1 MAQDPHDND
10 YGFSLARQDFRRARQ
25 QASLQEVL
33 SRFTGKS
40 ADLLSLEEV
49 REKLHAVGTGVNRG
63 VQNIPLDSIVG
74 SVGRY
79 TDFSRTFLP
88 KNPSDEERWAR
99 VMTLVTDPAGGG
111 LPPIEVVKVGD
122 VYFVQDGHHRV
133 SVARQL
139 GAETIEA
146 YVNEI
151 STKVPLSPDADP
163 DDLILKEEFA
173 SFLEETQLRKV
184 RPDADLEL
192 TVPGMYEELLD
203 HIKVHQYFM
212 GLEEKRD
219 IPIDQAAAHWYD
231 NTYLPVVEAIRERN
245 ILQEFPGR
253 TEADLYLWV
262 SDHRSELQQGW
273 GDFISPGAA
282 AEDLA
287 DKFGTRAG
295 RVAARIGKSLASAVV
310 PGALESGPPAGAWRE
325 TKAGQ
330 EEECLFHEILVPIDG
345 EESGWT
351 ALDQAGI
358 FALRECSRIHGLHVL
373 RSDGETEEA
382 RIQSLRED
390 FIRRCE
396 RAHLTGGLAVE
407 QGDITKAI
415 LDRALLADLVV
426 LTLSHPPADQP
437 FLRLG
442 SGFRT
447 LIQKCARPIL
457 AVPGHPTPLDRA
469 LVAYDGGGKSKEA
482 LFVAAYLAA
491 RWNIP
496 LTVLSVEGAGVDAED
511 MLEEAD
517 EYLHTRG
524 VRAKKILRGGAVA
537 ETILRT
543 AEQENSQ
550 FLILGGYGSHPV
562 VEVVLGSQV
571 DAVLRQSRLPVLIC
585 R

>member
-1 MAQDPHDND
+1 VAQDPHDND

-40 ADLLSLEEV
+40 VDLLSLEEV

-139 GAETIEA
+139 GAETIDA
-146 YVNEI
+146 YVNEV

-163 DDLILKEEFA
+163 EDLILKEEFA
-173 SFLEETQLRKV
+173 SFLEETQLKKV

-192 TVPGMYEELLD
+192 TVPGMYEDLLE

-219 IPIDQAAAHWYD
+219 IPLDQAVAHWYD
-231 NTYLPVVEAIRERN
+231 DIYLPVVEAIRERN

-253 TEADLYLWV
+253 TDADLYLWV
-262 SDHRSELQQGW
+262 SEHRAELQQGL
-273 GDFISPGAA
+273 GNFISPESAA
-282 AEDLA
+282 QDLA
-287 DKFGTRAG
+287 DKFGARAG
-295 RVAARIGKSLASAVV
+295 SVSARIGKSLAAVV
-310 PGALESGPPAGAWRE
+310 PGALESGPPTGAWRE
-325 TKAGQ
+325 TKEGQ
-330 EEECLFHEILVPIDG
+330 EEECLFGDILVPVSG
-345 EESGWT
+345 EEAGWK
-351 ALDQAGI
+351 ALDQAVI
-358 FALRECSRIHGLHVL
+358 FARRECSRIHGLHVL
-373 RSDGETEEA
+373 RSGEEVPED
-382 RIQSLRED
+382 RLQSLRGEVA
-390 FIRRCE
+390 RRCE
-396 RAHLTGGLAVE
+396 QAGLTGGLVVE
-407 QGDITKAI
+407 EGDVTKAI
-415 LDRALLADLVV
+415 CDRALLADLVI
-426 LTLSHPPADQP
+426 LTLTHPPEDQP

-442 SGFRT
+442 SGFRS

-457 AVPGHPTPLDRA
+457 AVPGAPTPLDRA
-469 LVAYDGGGKSKEA
+469 LVAYDGGAKSKEA

-491 RWNIP
+491 RWKIP
-496 LTVLSVEGAGVDAED
+496 LTVLSVESAGVDAED

-517 EYLHTRG
+517 EYLHTRS
-524 VRAKKILRGGAVA
+524 VQARKILRGGTVA
-537 ETILRT
+537 DTILQT
-543 AEQENSQ
+543 AEEDGSR

-562 VEVVLGSQV
+562 VEAVLGSQV
-571 DAVLRQSRLPVLIC
+571 DVVLRQSRLPVLIC